1 MQNEV
6 DKILY
11 KMGYY
16 GCDPQKK
23 QEVQDSIDAATEFM
37 REGGVPE
44 EKLKCA
50 RAYSVKAL
58 WADGID
64 KGLTIYQIVKPDGM
78 VCALIAQIRD

>member
-11 KMGYY
+11 KMGYF
-16 GCDPQKK
+16 GCDPQKI
-23 QEVQDSIDAATEFM
+23 QEVQDSIDAATEYM
-37 REGGVPE
+37 RESGVPV
-44 EKLKCA
+44 EKIGCA

-64 KGLTIYQIVKPDGM
+64 KGMTVDEIIKPDGM
-78 VCALIAQIRD
+78 VVALIAQMRD